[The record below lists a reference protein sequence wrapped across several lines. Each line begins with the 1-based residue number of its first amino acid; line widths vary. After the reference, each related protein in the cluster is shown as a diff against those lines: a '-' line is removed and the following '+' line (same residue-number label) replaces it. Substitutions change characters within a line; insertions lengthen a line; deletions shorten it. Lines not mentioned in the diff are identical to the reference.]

1 MPAKKKQ
8 AVQYAGI
15 GRRKSSSARVILTPG
30 SGKIM
35 ANGIEIE
42 KYLPSP
48 ILIMDLKQPLKLTNT
63 AELFDV
69 MINVNGGG
77 YTGQA
82 GAIRLGISRALL
94 EASLDY
100 RPTLKANG
108 MLTRDAR
115 AKERKKYGLKSAR
128 RAPQFSKR

>member
-8 AVQYAGI
+8 AVQYSAV
-15 GRRKSSSARVILTPG
+15 GRRKSSTARVILTPG
-30 SGKIM
+30 SGKIV
-35 ANGIEIE
+35 ANGVEID
-42 KYLPSP
+42 KYLPSSM
-48 ILIMDLKQPLKLTNT
+48 LIMDLKQPLKLTNT
-63 AELFDV
+63 AEHFDV
-69 MINVNGGG
+69 VINVNGGG

-82 GAIRLGISRALL
+82 GAIRLGIARALL
-94 EASLDY
+94 VASADY
-100 RPTLKANG
+100 RGTLKSHG